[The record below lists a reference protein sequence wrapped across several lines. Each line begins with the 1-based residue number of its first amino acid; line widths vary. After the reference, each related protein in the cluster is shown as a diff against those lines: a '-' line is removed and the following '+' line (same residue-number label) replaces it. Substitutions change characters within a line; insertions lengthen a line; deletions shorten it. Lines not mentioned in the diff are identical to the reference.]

1 MRDPDIPPAASEKTG
16 QDTMLPAQR
25 TPPRKKSRRA
35 ANPSRRAA
43 APALSEEL
51 SRNVCPLCGP
61 ELQPDQLVFPVAEPN
76 GFGMRNLAA
85 PGGNGVNA
93 GKVIMPGVIALAQH
107 A

>member
-16 QDTMLPAQR
+16 QDTMFPAQR
-25 TPPRKKSRRA
+25 TLPRKK
-35 ANPSRRAA
+35 SRRAA
-43 APALSEEL
+43 APALSEVL

-85 PGGNGVNA
+85 PVGNGVNA

>member
-1 MRDPDIPPAASEKTG
+1 MGKMPFVKKGGPPPTKNPPGA
-16 QDTMLPAQR
+16 P
-25 TPPRKKSRRA
+25 TPPRA
-35 ANPSRRAA
+35 PP

-85 PGGNGVNA
+85 PVGNGVNA